1 MAAMTDKSRV
11 AAAGALL
18 LAGYAW
24 FLLRHNT
31 FCVGGSD
38 SSGYI
43 NTAQRMMSGRL
54 VGRPRSLDRLAFSD
68 AFTPIFIPLGFALG
82 PKPGT
87 MAPFY
92 PCGFPGHMALAA
104 ALFGWARGPY
114 LVSPIC
120 ALGSLWLFYL
130 LARALGLARSWA
142 AVGTAIFAAWP
153 IFLFQAIQ
161 PMSDIVATF
170 WSLTAVLTAL
180 KARGNR
186 TWALATGAAFGLAV
200 LVRPTS
206 ILLAVPLAAA
216 LPLSAPALALF
227 VLGGTPFAAAFA
239 AYNLHCYGGLFLTGY
254 QKGTLSADLALHFFF
269 PRFRHYSLW
278 LARTLTPIVP
288 LAWIAAACDRRVAR
302 RERLLLLSWRAAFF
316 FFYCFYQPYDSFI
329 FLRFLLPAVPAL
341 LIGSLL
347 AVRDLVSAIPRRS
360 LAVGVAALVGVGI
373 LLEERAWTQR
383 LGILDIAQGEA
394 VYPRSCAL
402 AERVIPPEGIVLS
415 MQVSGSL
422 EHYTRLSY
430 ARWDWI
436 EPDRWSFMLT
446 RTVPYGR
453 RWFALLYPFEVEQL
467 ARHTPGRWREIG
479 RVGQVE
485 LLELEP

>member
-1 MAAMTDKSRV
+1 MTEKRRV
-11 AAAGALL
+11 AAAGAVL

-24 FLLRHNT
+24 FLFRHNT

-38 SSGYI
+38 SSGYL
-43 NTAQRMMSGRL
+43 NAAQRMVAGKL
-54 VGRPRSLDRLAFSD
+54 VDRPRTLDRLTFSD

-87 MAPFY
+87 MVPFY
-92 PCGFPGHMALAA
+92 PCGYPGHMVLAA
-104 ALFGWARGPY
+104 VLFGWARGPY

-130 LARALGLARSWA
+130 LARELALSRSWA
-142 AVGTAIFAAWP
+142 AVGTAIFGAWP

-161 PMSDIVATF
+161 PMSDTVATF
-170 WSLTAVLTAL
+170 WSLAAVLTGL

-186 TWALATGAAFGLAV
+186 TWALATGAAFGIAV

-206 ILLAVPLAAA
+206 VLLAVPLAAA

-227 VLGGTPFAAAFA
+227 VLGGTPFAAGFA
-239 AYNLHCYGGLFLTGY
+239 AYNLHCYGGVVLTGY
-254 QKGTLSADLALHFFF
+254 QKATLSDDLAPHFFF
-269 PRFRHYSLW
+269 PRFRHYWLW
-278 LARTLTPIVP
+278 LGRTLTPIVP
-288 LAWIAAACDRRVAR
+288 LTWIAAACDRCVAR
-302 RERLLLLSWRAAFF
+302 RERFLLLSWFATFF
-316 FFYCFYQPYDSFI
+316 LFYCFYQPYDSFI

-341 LIGSLL
+341 LIGGLL

-360 LAVGVAALVGVGI
+360 LAVGVAALVGAGI
-373 LLEERAWTQR
+373 FLQERAWTQR
-383 LGILDIAQGEA
+383 LGVLDIAQGEA

-402 AERVIPPEGIVLS
+402 AERIVPSEGIVLS

-436 EPDRWSFMLT
+436 EPARWSFMLS
-446 RTVPYGR
+446 RTVPQGR
-453 RWFALLYPFEVEQL
+453 RWFALLYPFERQQL
-467 ARHTPGRWREIG
+467 DQHTPGRWREIG
-479 RVGQVE
+479 RVDQIA